1 MMYSCAHASR
11 GDHSVQFYHDEQFLL
26 EQITDFAGSGIKA
39 GEGVIVIATAAHLQQ
54 LADNLASLLP
64 LPGIR
69 PAGAYIGLDAETTL
83 ARFMRNQR
91 PDRQLFL
98 PVLAEIM
105 ARASD
110 QGMRGVRAFGE
121 MVTLLCSQGLSD
133 AALEL
138 EALWNEAAQIH
149 EFSLLCAYPMR
160 GFPSQE
166 DSRVFTEICALHSH
180 VRPLEN
186 VCLPCVDEDILHRR
200 IAMLEQKAHA
210 LELEVKLRKNI
221 EHTLNERENML
232 LERTAELLSRN
243 ERMMFEVDKRRETEA
258 ALVKAQH
265 ILTSAE
271 RISHLGS
278 WEYDAHTRQLQCSD
292 EFYRICGLIP
302 QSVQMTLELVMSF
315 VHPED
320 HALALQAVEQTL
332 HQGKPYRINK
342 RIVRPNGE
350 IRYVVGRGEPVLEQQ
365 RLSKV
370 IGSFLDVTEQ
380 HLAQQALAESEG
392 RFRSLVNLSS
402 DWYWE
407 QDEEMRF
414 TSLLHH
420 DDAQAGATLS
430 PMLGH
435 TLWEAQ
441 GASWKEADKER
452 LVVAQ
457 ASRQPFHDI
466 EYAYRGRNDET
477 ISLQI
482 SGEPVYNPAGSFVG
496 YRGIGKDVTQR
507 VRREKELYLF
517 RSAMDATIDAV
528 FLFDRRGRPFFD
540 VNQTACS
547 MLGYTRSELLALTP
561 EAMGSRTT
569 EELDWLYQDDDA
581 LQQPRIVETWL
592 QRRDGS
598 SVQVELE
605 RRRLRWDNAWIIV
618 AVARDITRRKRA
630 EQALRESRETLR
642 GLAAHQQQIKEE
654 ERKRIAREVHDEL
667 GGLLACIKAY
677 VSVAI
682 ENAAREGVAA
692 DSLLVDAVDLADTA
706 IESVRRVIT
715 ELRPSILDDLGIWPA
730 LQWYAKQLDAR
741 TELQCACMIDA
752 NALAVEI
759 DPERSTMLFRVV
771 QEALT
776 NVVRHAEASSVE
788 VRVRRLGDVLAV
800 EIEDNGKGI
809 APERLINRESWGVL
823 GMHERAAY
831 FGADLKITG
840 GPVQGTLVAMSLPLG
855 LIDAE

>member
-1 MMYSCAHASR
+1 MNFCAHAS
-11 GDHSVQFYHDEQFLL
+11 HAEHFVQFYYDEQFLIEKL
-26 EQITDFAGSGIKA
+26 TDFAESGIRA
-39 GEGVIVIATAAHLQQ
+39 GEGVVVIATAAHLQA
-54 LADNLASLLP
+54 LADGLAPSARILGKEGMYAP
-64 LPGIR
+64 IVM
-69 PAGAYIGLDAETTL
+69 DADAAL
-83 ARFMRNQR
+83 ARFMRLGW
-91 PDRQLFL
+91 PDRRLFMSF
-98 PVLAEIM
+98 LADLM

-110 QGMRGVRAFGE
+110 HGRRRVRAFGE
-121 MVTLLCSQGLSD
+121 MVALLCSQGNSD

-138 EALWNEAAQIH
+138 EGLWNEAAQH
-149 EFSLLCAYPMR
+149 HDFSLLCAYPMDS
-160 GFPSQE
+160 FPSQE
-166 DSRVFTEICALHSH
+166 HGRVFDEICALHSH
-180 VRPLEN
+180 VWPLRGAGAPRP
-186 VCLPCVDEDILHRR
+186 DEHLLHRR
-200 IAMLEQKAHA
+200 IAVLEQKAHA
-210 LELEVKLRKNI
+210 LELEVKLRKSV
-221 EHTLNERENML
+221 EQTLNERENML
-232 LERTAELLSRN
+232 LERTTELLSKN
-243 ERMMFEVDKRRETEA
+243 ERLRFEIDKRRETEA
-258 ALVKAQH
+258 ALVRAQH

-278 WEYDAHTRQLQCSD
+278 WEYDATTRQLQCSD
-292 EFYRICGLIP
+292 EFFRICGLMP
-302 QSVQMTLELVMSF
+302 QSVQMTLDLVMSF

-320 HALALQAVEQTL
+320 HHLALRAVEQTL
-332 HQGKPYRINK
+332 YQGKPYRINK
-342 RIVRPNGE
+342 RIIRPGGE
-350 IRYVVGRGEPVLEQQ
+350 VRYVVGRGEPVLEQQ

-407 QDEEMRF
+407 QDEQMRF

-420 DDAQAGATLS
+420 DDEQAGARLS

-441 GASWKEADKER
+441 GASWKEADKGR
-452 LVVAQ
+452 LVIAQ
-457 ASRQPFHDI
+457 TSRQPFHDV
-466 EYAYRGRNDET
+466 EYAYRGRNGET

-547 MLGYTRSELLALTP
+547 MLGYARAELLALAP
-561 EAMGSRTT
+561 EALGSRTAA
-569 EELDWLYQDDDA
+569 ELDWLYQDDDA
-581 LQQPRIVETWL
+581 LQKPRIVETWL

-598 SVQVELE
+598 RVQVELE
-605 RRRLRWDNAWIIV
+605 RRRLQWDGVWIIV

-642 GLAAHQQQIKEE
+642 GLAAHQQHIKEE

-677 VSVAI
+677 VSVSI
-682 ENAAREGVAA
+682 ENSSQNGGTP

-730 LQWYAKQLDAR
+730 LQWYAKQLNAR

-752 NALAVEI
+752 SALAVEV

-788 VRVRRLGDVLAV
+788 VRVRRLGGVLAV

-840 GPVQGTLVAMSLPLG
+840 APAQGTLVAMSLPLG
-855 LIDAE
+855 LMNAE

>member
-1 MMYSCAHASR
+1 MNSCAHASH
-11 GDHSVQFYHDEQFLL
+11 GEHFVQFYQDERFLL
-26 EQITDFAGSGIKA
+26 EQLTYFVGSGIQA
-39 GEGVIVIATAAHLQQ
+39 GEGVVVIATAEHLQA
-54 LADNLASLLP
+54 LAEALASP
-64 LPGIR
+64 ARSPGI
-69 PAGAYIGLDAETTL
+69 GAATSYTGLDAETTL
-83 ARFMRNQR
+83 ARFMRQQR

-98 PVLAEIM
+98 SALADIM
-105 ARASD
+105 ARAS
-110 QGMRGVRAFGE
+110 GHGKRRVRAFGE
-121 MVTLLCSQGLSD
+121 MVSVLCSQGQSD

-138 EALWNEAAQIH
+138 EALWNDAAQH
-149 EFSLLCAYPMR
+149 HAFSLLCAYPMTS
-160 GFPSQE
+160 FPSQA
-166 DSRVFTEICALHSH
+166 DSRVFNAICALHSH
-180 VRPLEN
+180 VWPLGN
-186 VCLPCVDEDILHRR
+186 AGPPCPDEDVLHRR
-200 IAMLEQKAHA
+200 IAVLEQKAHA
-210 LELEVKLRKNI
+210 LELEVTLRKSM
-221 EHTLNERENML
+221 EQTLNDRENML
-232 LERTAELLSRN
+232 LERTAELLSKN
-243 ERMMFEVDKRRETEA
+243 ERLSYEVDKRRETEA
-258 ALVKAQH
+258 ALVRAQH

-271 RISHLGS
+271 RISHHGS
-278 WEYDAHTRQLQCSD
+278 WEYDAATRQLECSD
-292 EFYRICGLIP
+292 EFFRICGLMP

-320 HALALQAVEQTL
+320 QELALHAVERTL
-332 HQGKPYRINK
+332 HQYKPYRINK
-342 RIVRPNGE
+342 RIIRPSGE
-350 IRYVVGRGEPVLEQQ
+350 IRYVVGRGEPVFQQQ

-407 QDEEMRF
+407 QDEQMRF

-420 DDAQAGATLS
+420 DDEQADATLS
-430 PMLGH
+430 PMLGY
-435 TLWEAQ
+435 TLWETQ
-441 GASWKEADKER
+441 GAAWKEADKER
-452 LVVAQ
+452 LLVAQ
-457 ASRQPFHDI
+457 ASREAFHDV
-466 EYAYRGRNDET
+466 EYAYRGRNGET

-482 SGEPVYNPAGSFVG
+482 SGEPVYNTAGGFVG

-547 MLGYTRSELLALTP
+547 MLGYTRAELLALAP
-561 EAMGSRTT
+561 EALGRRTT

-605 RRRLRWDNAWIIV
+605 RRRLQWDNAWIIV

-630 EQALRESRETLR
+630 EKALRESRETLR
-642 GLAAHQQQIKEE
+642 GLAAHQQHIKEE

-682 ENAAREGVAA
+682 ENASQEGATA

-730 LQWYAKQLDAR
+730 LQWYAKQLNTR
-741 TELQCACMIDA
+741 TELRCTCMIDA
-752 NALAVEI
+752 SALAVEV

-788 VRVRRLGDVLAV
+788 VRVRRMGDVLAV

-831 FGADLKITG
+831 FGADLNITG
-840 GPVQGTLVAMSLPLG
+840 APAQGTLVAMSLPLG